1 MEPSHS
7 SRADE
12 KKTGRLEAFSDGV
25 FAIAITLLILEIHVP
40 KEVEK
45 GGLAPALLAE
55 WPSYL
60 AFVSSFAIIG
70 IMWINHHRMFEFVR
84 RIDQTLLLLNGLL
97 LAITFIPFPTALI
110 AEYIRHPDEPVAA
123 AVYSGT
129 SILIAI
135 FFNLVWRYVAFQR
148 HLLASKATPQA
159 MDAITRGY
167 RFGPL
172 LYSIAFGLA
181 WVSATAGL
189 LMNLALAVFFAWPR
203 GRQ

>member
-12 KKTGRLEAFSDGV
+12 KETGRLEAFSDGV

-97 LAITFIPFPTALI
+97 LLAITFIPFPHRP
-110 AEYIRHPDEPVAA
+110 YRRVHPP
-123 AVYSGT
+123 
-129 SILIAI
+129 
-135 FFNLVWRYVAFQR
+135 
-148 HLLASKATPQA
+148 P
-159 MDAITRGY
+159 
-167 RFGPL
+167 
-172 LYSIAFGLA
+172 
-181 WVSATAGL
+181 
-189 LMNLALAVFFAWPR
+189 
-203 GRQ
+203 